1 MQYDHYEDYTNQ
13 LRYLEQCI
21 APRKPSKIIIV
32 AIILLNVVKKEK
44 VTGKGRS

>member
-1 MQYDHYEDYTNQ
+1 MNQ

-21 APRKPSKIIIV
+21 APRKPSKIMIIV